1 MQEFPAA
8 FSRIQPSLRR
18 GVPIDEIKQA
28 AAWVAEDPALL
39 KALLNMLQLPDQFSK
54 IEIQKA
60 AWVVNHAFQLDDRG
74 FLLLRSELGNA
85 LDATRDV
92 SALRELLKV
101 LAHAVWLDVETSEQ
115 RLEAFELA
123 SGLLYLS
130 DVPVAIHYAAMQM
143 MRSRAQDRPAI
154 EAALEA
160 LAARLNEQP
169 SEGTPLGRCIVRHE
183 QRLRQKLARTKS
195 PS

>member
-18 GVPIDEIKQA
+18 GVPIEEIKQA
-28 AAWVAEDPALL
+28 AEWVAADPALL
-39 KALLNMLQLPDQFSK
+39 RALLKMLQLPDEFSK

-60 AWVVNHAFQLDDRG
+60 AWVVNHAFQIDERG
-74 FLLLRSELGNA
+74 FLPLRGEFGDA
-85 LDATRDV
+85 LDATRDN

-101 LAHAVWLDVETSEQ
+101 LAHAIWLDVETSEQ

-123 SGLLYLS
+123 CGLLYLS
-130 DVPVAIHYAAMQM
+130 DVPVAIHYAAMQIM
-143 MRSRAQDRPAI
+143 QSRAQDLQAV

-160 LAARLNEQP
+160 LAEQFDQQP
-169 SEGTPLGRCIVRHE
+169 SEGTPLGRCIVKHE
-183 QRLRQKLARTKS
+183 KRLRQKLARTKS